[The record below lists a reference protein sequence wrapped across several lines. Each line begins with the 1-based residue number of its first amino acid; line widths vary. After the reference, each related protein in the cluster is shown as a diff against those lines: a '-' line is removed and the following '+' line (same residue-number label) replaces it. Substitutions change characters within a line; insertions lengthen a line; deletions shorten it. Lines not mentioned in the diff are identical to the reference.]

1 MSETYVN
8 HSSIILWLYQRENEK
23 KKYKERNVL
32 GNLYCGICNN
42 AKSLLCYFVFPIVIH
57 NSPKEQLNSRCS
69 SAWNVCGQLFII
81 HFNTQRCF
89 TSLDSA
95 VLTKE
100 VRLIKKKRKKLLL
113 FFCHNLFKPFF
124 FNFFFPF
131 KETVWKSCT
140 IAWNSRIYVAVWF
153 SLAFIYIDKK
163 WRKVF
168 ALLCVIS
175 HSIQS
180 CYMITIC
187 GHF

>member
-1 MSETYVN
+1 MSTIHPYYYGFTKEKMK
-8 HSSIILWLYQRENEK
+8 K

-124 FNFFFPF
+124 FNFFFPLQGDSLEKLYNCMKF
-131 KETVWKSCT
+131 SNLCGCLIFSGFYIYRQKMEKSFC
-140 IAWNSRIYVAVWF
+140 
-153 SLAFIYIDKK
+153 
-163 WRKVF
+163 F
-168 ALLCVIS
+168 ALCDIP
-175 HSIQS
+175 
-180 CYMITIC
+180 
-187 GHF
+187 